1 MPKWLWVRW
10 LGALLWLVPLVTAAE
25 SGSFIVRDVRVDG
38 LQRITP
44 GTVFNY
50 LPLKIGDLADA
61 QSVAAAT
68 RALAKTG
75 FFKDVRILRD
85 GDLLLIEVEER
96 PSVAKIELSGNQDF
110 PSEDLLKSLKELG
123 LAEGRIFNRALLDK
137 VEQELQKQYLNL
149 GKYAVTITT
158 RTTPLERNR
167 VALNITI
174 DEGEVAKIRSV
185 NFTGNLLFDDK
196 TLRKQFQLG
205 TTAWYEFLSTKD
217 QYSQQKFSADLETL
231 RSFYLD
237 RGYLNF
243 RVDTTQV
250 AISPDKKSIF
260 ITVNLSE
267 GEVFTVSEVKLSGD
281 LRVPAEQLFP
291 LIQLRA
297 GETFSRRRVT
307 EAHTKLSDRL
317 ANEGYAFAN
326 INGVPTL
333 DQDKRTVALNFLVDP
348 GRQVYVRRI
357 NFSGNTKTRDEVLR
371 REMRQMEAAPVA
383 ADKVNRSRVRLQRLG
398 FFDEVNLESQPVP
411 GSDDQVDLN
420 VSVKEKPSGN
430 FLAGLGFSQNEGLIL
445 SSSVTQENFL
455 GSGKQ
460 FSVSF
465 NTSSADTL
473 YAFSY
478 QDPYYTEDGVS
489 RGFQFRYRTTDSA
502 ESNVSDYLRDTL
514 LFGVNFGIPLN
525 EFDRVSL
532 NLDAQRTE
540 LKTTTTSPQEVLDFI
555 AAEGGEFT
563 TLELTAGWSH
573 DTRNKA
579 FFPDRG
585 VFQRLSASVVLPGSD
600 LEFYKLSY
608 KHQLYYPL
616 TRSTTLKLNGELAYG
631 DGYGDTE
638 DLPFFEHFFAGGVRS
653 VRGFE
658 DNSLGPRDSSG
669 DPFGGNARVVGN
681 VELLFPMPFNADQKS
696 VRLGAFFDAG
706 NVYADSISVSD
717 LRYSTGLSAMWLSPF
732 GSLVFSVA
740 RALNS
745 QDEDRTQVFQFSFGA
760 PL

>member
-291 LIQLRA
+291 LIQVRA